1 MKRYLFVLLTFCI
14 LIGCSKQESGKDKP
28 EAKSSVTIEATS
40 LAGHDA
46 VVATPCNY
54 ESSAVVI
61 LLAETTN
68 VKAAVSEPSVN
79 KKVTEQ
85 CLLGGYKLCIVA
97 ISSSDDVEFI
107 KEIKNEFTG
116 VQNFYLLGYLKGGSL
131 VYEAAMK
138 YPNEFKA
145 FGSVNGPID
154 YARYSKTGFTAPVNF
169 VHVQGTANPMYLWN
183 GKDKEY
189 AGASLSVGAAV
200 AAAKC
205 SYYETG
211 YYLARNGYD
220 KVTYTRYLG
229 ASSGKEVMFYQVPD
243 GKDDWCDSNFE
254 VYNAI
259 WKFFKK
265 H

>member
-1 MKRYLFVLLTFCI
+1 MKRYLFIILTLSVLL
-14 LIGCSKQESGKDKP
+14 GCTKNETGTDGQED
-28 EAKSSVTIEATS
+28 EASVKIEAVS
-40 LAGHDA
+40 IDGHNA

-54 ESSAVVI
+54 ESTSVVI

-85 CLLGGYKLCIVA
+85 CLLGKYKLCIVA
-97 ISSSDDVEFI
+97 ITSSDDVEFLTRI
-107 KEIKNEFTG
+107 KEKFTEASK
-116 VQNFYLLGYLKGGSL
+116 FYLLGYLKGGSL
-131 VYEAAMK
+131 VYDAAMK
-138 YPNEFKA
+138 YPDEFNA

-154 YARYSKTGFTAPVNF
+154 YTRYSKSDFKMPVNF
-169 VHVQGTANPMYLWN
+169 VYVHGTANQMYIWN
-183 GKDKEY
+183 GVDKEY

-211 YYLARNGYD
+211 HYLARNGYD
-220 KVTYTRYLG
+220 KVSYTHYLG
-229 ASSGKEVMFYQVPD
+229 SSSGNDVMFYQVPG
-243 GKDDWCDSNFE
+243 GKNDWCDSNFE

-259 WKFFKK
+259 WQFFKK